1 MFERVHVV
9 LYRRVR
15 PGFDP
20 QPQPG
25 KKQQI
30 KATMPQLLQIFS
42 GLDADG
48 SGCLTREE
56 VAGVPLDVLPP
67 NVLEHV
73 SVDNMEDL
81 FEVWLGIGWS
91 C

>member
-1 MFERVHVV
+1 MTVWPATMFERVHVV

-30 KATMPQLLQIFS
+30 KATLPQLLEARLLTVFGDVKPRTDRVCS
-42 GLDADG
+42 LSRLSRSRGGLEI
-48 SGCLTREE
+48 RK
-56 VAGVPLDVLPP
+56 
-67 NVLEHV
+67 
-73 SVDNMEDL
+73 
-81 FEVWLGIGWS
+81 
-91 C
+91 